1 MHEGGVGGWRL
12 GGLAACR
19 AGLDSVYRLREHIIM
34 RKLLIAIPICVVSMP
49 LSGLWI
55 YLQPLL
61 VQPVEAHAFNMWAG
75 TVFQ

>member
-1 MHEGGVGGWRL
+1 
-12 GGLAACR
+12 
-19 AGLDSVYRLREHIIM
+19 M

-55 YLQPLL
+55 RLQPLL
-61 VQPVEAHAFNMWAG
+61 AQPLEAQAFNTWVG